1 MIANFLPAAATFGQL
16 IVPCQCETSMPSSRV
31 VTTLDTTPPEAMAGD
46 EGTSARA
53 ATPGAATRAMTTAR
67 LATLADH
74 ALRVRRSA
82 GRRPRLGAA
91 GSATGVGVSG
101 CTGGTAPW

>member
-16 IVPCQCETSMPSSRV
+16 IVPCQCETSIPSSHV
-31 VTTLDTTPPEAMAGD
+31 GASDTMAPEPTARA

-53 ATPGAATRAMTTAR
+53 ATPGAATRATTTAR

-82 GRRPRLGAA
+82 GRHRRLGAA